1 MRIKL
6 NYIKPLLA
14 AGAAAVAIAAAPT
27 AAAANVNN
35 PGEDLLPSCIPL
47 GGGFYDIQCQKPGN
61 AQLNDNLP
69 YFPNPYYGGYGGWGD
84 FGGNHGGHR

>member
-6 NYIKPLLA
+6 NYIAPLLA
-14 AGAAAVAIAAAPT
+14 AGAAVAAIAAAPT

-35 PGEDLLPSCIPL
+35 PSEDLLPSCTYV
-47 GGGFYDIQCQKPGN
+47 GGGFYDNQCQTPGN

-69 YFPNPYYGGYGGWGD
+69 YVQNPYYGGFGGGD